1 MKGKIAIA
9 LGLVMLTGGVLAQA
23 ATWQIDPV
31 HTQATFQV
39 KHLAMT
45 NIRGSISNVTGTIVF
60 DPNDPSQD
68 HVTAKLDV
76 KTLNTANDYRDKFIK
91 GPDFF
96 NATRFPTI
104 TFTSTSVQRAGNGYK
119 VVGNLTIAGV
129 TKTTVLDVDGPT
141 PPQKGMEGATVSGL
155 SATTVIKRSDFSF
168 GAKYPESM
176 VGDEVKITID
186 LEMQKK

>member
-1 MKGKIAIA
+1 MKGKIAIV
-9 LGLVMLTGGVLAQA
+9 LGLVMLTGSMYAQGTA
-23 ATWQIDPV
+23 WQIDPV

-39 KHLAMT
+39 KHLSMT
-45 NIRGSISNVTGTIVF
+45 NIRGSMSNVTGTIVF

-76 KTLNTANDYRDKFIK
+76 KTLNTANNYRDEFIK

-96 NATRFPTI
+96 NAAHFSTI
-104 TFTSTSVQRAGNGYK
+104 TFTSTSVQRAGSGYK
-119 VVGNLTIAGV
+119 VLGNLTIAGV
-129 TKTTVLDVDGPT
+129 TRTATLDVDGPT
-141 PPQKGMEGATVSGL
+141 PPQKGMEGETVSGL
-155 SATTVIKRSDFSF
+155 SATTVIKRSDFNF
-168 GAKYPESM
+168 GPKYPEAM

>member
-1 MKGKIAIA
+1 MKGKIAIV
-9 LGLVMLTGGVLAQA
+9 LELVMLTGRMHAQA

-45 NIRGSISNVTGTIVF
+45 NIRGSISNVTGIIVF
-60 DPNDPSQD
+60 DSNDSSQD
-68 HVTAKLDV
+68 YVTAKLDV
-76 KTLNTANDYRDKFIK
+76 KTLNTANDYRDKFVK

-96 NATRFPTI
+96 NTARFPTI
-104 TFTSTSVQRAGNGYK
+104 TFTSTSVHPEGNEYK

-129 TKTTVLDVDGPT
+129 TKTVVLDVDAPT
-141 PPQKGMEGATVSGL
+141 SPQKGMEGEMVGL
-155 SATTVIKRSDFSF
+155 SATTVIKRSDFNF
-168 GAKYPESM
+168 GAKYPDAM
-176 VGDEVKITID
+176 VGDDVKITID